1 MEELTLDKRIRLSAM
16 MFLQYMYFAV
26 FFVPLAAYVSNMGVK
41 GILYGTILSSMPLGN
56 LASPIVC
63 MIADRHFSSQKVLA
77 VLNLI
82 CAVLL
87 FIAAN
92 VTSPILLFVVLLLAM
107 FCHMPTWSLAN
118 AIALAHSPQEK
129 FPQIRALGSI
139 GWFASGIF
147 GLVAL
152 KMFDKKI
159 DGTAIPLYCG
169 AVTALITAALN
180 LTLPHTPPPAKG
192 QKASFMDALGL
203 PALKL
208 VKNPNF
214 AAFIILSMLVMIP
227 FVTYFSFGSQ
237 FFDDQGFELV
247 TATMNWGQLVEMLFL
262 MLLVPFLLARLGVK
276 WTIVIGLG
284 SLALR
289 YVMFWLGG
297 VYEIGF
303 FLKLT
308 SHYPEFMTQGG
319 IDNLLY
325 FSAILIHGLIF
336 GCFFVGGQVYIDK
349 KAPPEIRA
357 QAQGLIG
364 LLCFGVG
371 WLVGNYVNALL
382 IDHYKIASESG
393 VMVTD
398 WQSIWKIITALSVV
412 LLVAFVLLFR
422 DDVSKA
428 KVAAGAE
435 EAMMPPTEDEPKTL

>member
-26 FFVPLAAYVSNMGVK
+26 FFVPLAAYVTNMGVK
-41 GILYGTILSSMPLGN
+41 GILYATILSSMPLGN

-92 VTSPILLFVVLLLAM
+92 VTSPILLFLVLLLAM

-192 QKASFMDALGL
+192 RKASFMDALGL

-208 VKNPNF
+208 VKSPNF

-262 MLLVPFLLARLGVK
+262 MLLVPFLLARFGVK
-276 WTIVIGLG
+276 WTMVIGIAGLVF
-284 SLALR
+284 R
-289 YVMFWLGG
+289 YLMFWAGSKED
-297 VYEIGF
+297 VAI
-303 FLKLT
+303 
-308 SHYPEFMTQGG
+308 
-319 IDNLLY
+319 LY
-325 FSAILIHGLIF
+325 YLAILIHGLIF

-412 LLVAFVLLFR
+412 LLVAFAMLFR
-422 DDVSKA
+422 DDVSRA
-428 KVAAGAE
+428 KVAVAAE